1 MCGKYK
7 LASFMLSVKFEG
19 QKEERGFLG
28 TFCTSHSDCHW
39 PLIMSINLVKQPID
53 KPIKHQ
59 FFHYEALRLA
69 GRVSCLIDTLVLNR
83 ACLTSPL
90 TTWLVKDDTVH
101 RNTMQSEICP
111 AHTFWPGSRPWSRM
125 KMATGLEYCDEE
137 DLLTDEISEER
148 DPNFV
153 EERFRV
159 DRRKLEQMLQ
169 GQVYSGNQR
178 NLRFL
183 FTLACILLWL
193 SAEFCVDVYD
203 F

>member
-1 MCGKYK
+1 
-7 LASFMLSVKFEG
+7 MLSVKVEEKEG
-19 QKEERGFLG
+19 FPRNLLYFG
-28 TFCTSHSDCHW
+28 SHIDCHW
-39 PLIMSINLVKQPID
+39 PVIMSINLAKRPIE

-59 FFHYEALRLA
+59 FFYYEALRLA
-69 GRVSCLIDTLVLNR
+69 GCASGLIDTLVLNR
-83 ACLTSPL
+83 AYLTSPL

-101 RNTMQSEICP
+101 RDTMQSEICP
-111 AHTFWPGSRPWSRM
+111 AHTLWPGRPWSRM

-137 DLLTDEISEER
+137 DLLADEISEER

-169 GQVYSGNQR
+169 GQVYFGNQR